1 MVERIKAIMTHYQL
15 RAAQFS
21 DAIGMQRS
29 AVSHVLSGRN
39 KPSLDFIL
47 RIKRNFPEISLNWL
61 TMGEGNMFENEGP
74 LAASVPHDLFARQPA
89 PEKESVGKVFP
100 ENIKPVEATAKSEVN
115 DEEAAFYG
123 AQKSDGHLT
132 RVLFVYD
139 DGTFS
144 EFKPRK

>member
-1 MVERIKAIMTHYQL
+1 MVERIKAIMNHYQL

-39 KPSLDFIL
+39 KPSLDFVL
-47 RIKRNFPEISLNWL
+47 RIKKKFPEISLNWL
-61 TMGEGNMFENEGP
+61 TMGMGSMFENESP
-74 LAASVPHDLFARQPA
+74 LTDSVPQNLFSMPSA
-89 PEKESVGKVFP
+89 PEKETLHKATFP
-100 ENIKPVEATAKSEVN
+100 ENIKPVAAKSEVK
-115 DEEAAFYG
+115 DEEAAYYG
-123 AQKSDGHLT
+123 VQKPDGRVM

-144 EFKPRK
+144 EYIPRK

>member
-1 MVERIKAIMTHYQL
+1 MIERIKAIMTHYEL

-39 KPSLDFIL
+39 KPSLDFVL
-47 RIKRNFPEISLNWL
+47 RIKKKFPEISLNWL
-61 TMGEGNMFENEGP
+61 TMGIGNMFVNEGTSP
-74 LAASVPHDLFARQPA
+74 VSVQQNLFSLQPTH
-89 PEKESVGKVFP
+89 EKESVDKEPPLKKVR
-100 ENIKPVEATAKSEVN
+100 PVTAKSEIKE
-115 DEEAAFYG
+115 EEAACYG
-123 AQKSDGHLT
+123 VQKPVGRVE